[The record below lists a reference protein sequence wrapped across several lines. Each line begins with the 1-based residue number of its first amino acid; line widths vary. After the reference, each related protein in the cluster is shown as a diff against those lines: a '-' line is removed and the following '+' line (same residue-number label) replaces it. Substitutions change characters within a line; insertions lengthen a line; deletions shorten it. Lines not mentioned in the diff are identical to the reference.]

1 MALTRRTFLRQGIHF
16 TTLLAA
22 STLSASALGAT
33 RLERVSGNPF
43 YLGVASGDPR
53 PDSVVIWTRL
63 ARETLGNTLSRNE
76 PVAVDY
82 EIAET
87 ASFSTVYRKGSAAAL
102 PELGYSVHLDLQGL
116 SPGKEYYYRW
126 MIGGEVSSVGRT
138 KTAPAIDATPENFRF
153 GFASCQQYEHGYFTA
168 LDHMAKENFDL
179 IVHLGDYVY
188 EESWGDENVRVHD
201 APEMYTL
208 DDYRARYELYKKDP
222 DLQNAHASAPWAVTW
237 DDHEVDDNYAND
249 IAIDEQTP
257 EQLLTRRAGAYQA
270 FYEFMPIRL
279 PSGRQGSSMQ
289 IYRPLQFGTLMDM
302 TILDTRQYRSDQ
314 ACRDETA

>member
-126 MIGGEVSSVGRT
+126 MIGGEVSSVGQERT
-138 KTAPAIDATPENFRF
+138 SKSLNIYSDSNNFAPISFQYHPTP
-153 GFASCQQYEHGYFTA
+153 
-168 LDHMAKENFDL
+168 L
-179 IVHLGDYVY
+179 
-188 EESWGDENVRVHD
+188 
-201 APEMYTL
+201 
-208 DDYRARYELYKKDP
+208 
-222 DLQNAHASAPWAVTW
+222 
-237 DDHEVDDNYAND
+237 
-249 IAIDEQTP
+249 
-257 EQLLTRRAGAYQA
+257 
-270 FYEFMPIRL
+270 
-279 PSGRQGSSMQ
+279 
-289 IYRPLQFGTLMDM
+289 
-302 TILDTRQYRSDQ
+302 
-314 ACRDETA
+314 